1 MQQSHIKCLV
11 TWKQVKRD
19 RLSNILWNLDIKF
32 VSSYQIP
39 CDECICMHAVLFT
52 VYVVKKLYK
61 CMYKLCSVLSE
72 CPILRNAEGMKMK
85 SDDGDFHS
93 NLNTL
98 VNFGCNKPQ
107 KQKKYVTFRPTW
119 SNYSRIVM
127 LCIHILACSYQ
138 WNKYSYQLKVNVLC
152 VLILCTHNIYFCI
165 NYKSESM

>member
-1 MQQSHIKCLV
+1 
-11 TWKQVKRD
+11 
-19 RLSNILWNLDIKF
+19 

-52 VYVVKKLYK
+52 MYVVKKLYK

-127 LCIHILACSYQ
+127 LCIHI
-138 WNKYSYQLKVNVLC
+138 QLVHISGINILINLRLMYFVFLFC
-152 VLILCTHNIYFCI
+152 VHITFISALTI
-165 NYKSESM
+165 NLSQCNCFD